1 MPSDRRDTL
10 FTDTLLGRH
19 TMKKDNHPKLT
30 FPLTPINKT
39 ERVCH
44 VYFKPNTQQAEI
56 YTECGN
62 ETQIVTPITRKD
74 AIAIVNALREL
85 FDLSSHEQ
93 QAIDL
98 LDDKMQRLDVV
109 AENMMNVAIVNAMYE
124 NGIRRAVLTPS
135 RIVSGM
141 VPRYTIE
148 SDRDQLTYVLE
159 EDPLNE
165 RTES

>member
-1 MPSDRRDTL
+1 
-10 FTDTLLGRH
+10 
-19 TMKKDNHPKLT
+19 MKKENHPKLT
-30 FPLTPINKT
+30 FPLSPINKT

-56 YTECGN
+56 YTECGKEN
-62 ETQIVTPITRKD
+62 QIVTPITLKD

-85 FDLSSHEQ
+85 FDLCSHEQ

-98 LDDKMQRLDVV
+98 LDAKMQRLDAM

-141 VPRYTIE
+141 VPQYTIE
-148 SDRDQLTYVLE
+148 SDRDQITYVLE

>member
-1 MPSDRRDTL
+1 
-10 FTDTLLGRH
+10 
-19 TMKKDNHPKLT
+19 
-30 FPLTPINKT
+30 
-39 ERVCH
+39 
-44 VYFKPNTQQAEI
+44 
-56 YTECGN
+56 
-62 ETQIVTPITRKD
+62 
-74 AIAIVNALREL
+74 
-85 FDLSSHEQ
+85 
-93 QAIDL
+93 
-98 LDDKMQRLDVV
+98 MQRLDVV